1 MILVCATIALIATA
15 AVFPMPGK
23 AAPGDTNATQGV
35 QLDSPAVVRIV
46 TDVLGNVTCRQ
57 CANDGSDIVFPL
69 DGGTYEELLAGSGA
83 FISPDGYVLTADHV
97 VDIDNNS
104 ELTQAFLNLAI
115 NEYAQK
121 IGVSTD
127 QAMQDFQNSAA
138 SITVNHKVSS
148 QRVFLSTGYTGTLE
162 NTAQVTS
169 YAVTRIVA
177 NSTPDKQ
184 DTAIVKVEAHDL
196 PYLKLAKAN
205 SIHVQDAVTAI
216 AYPADADTGD
226 FTSLVNPTQSDINT
240 INGLLS
246 ASVNTGQI
254 TAQKTL
260 SDGTLVYETTGIGSQ
275 GSSGGPIIDSVG
287 NIIGFVDAGTN
298 TERLVFAIPSD
309 VIAEYVQQAGIAT
322 PAAGTFMPLWTKAV
336 NEVNA
341 SGPCH
346 WTNAYH
352 DLQSL
357 QSQYDQFRAVKSLLA
372 TAQTKATPAEC
383 PPPSNNTGLIAGIVV
398 VLLLALAGGS
408 YFVMRQRQ
416 KTALVTANA
425 PMYGGNP
432 YVTADAPPPL
442 QFPLPP
448 SSPYAMPPV
457 ESPSAPMMTP
467 SSPATPA
474 FATSSPAMAPSQPIA
489 TPPTESDAPAA
500 TPTMVDAAPEQRVC
514 ANGHVVN
521 DANARFCPQCGATV
535 NAA

>member
-1 MILVCATIALIATA
+1 MKHLTLRYMILFCATVALVATA
-15 AVFPMPGK
+15 AIFPTPGK
-23 AAPGDTNATQGV
+23 AAPGDTNATHGV
-35 QLDSPAVVRIV
+35 QLDGPAVVRIV

-57 CANDGSDIVFPL
+57 CANDGTDIVFPL
-69 DGGTYEELLAGSGA
+69 DGGAYEELLAGSGA

-121 IGVSTD
+121 LSLSTA
-127 QAMQDFQNSAA
+127 QATQDFQNSAA
-138 SITVNHKVSS
+138 NITVNHKVSS
-148 QRVFLSTGYTGTLE
+148 QRVFLSTGYTGTLA

-205 SIHVQDAVTAI
+205 SIHVQDTVTAV

-226 FTSLVNPTQSDINT
+226 FTSLENPTQSDINT

-275 GSSGGPIIDSVG
+275 GSSGGPIIDDAG
-287 NIIGFVDAGTN
+287 NIIGFVDAGTD
-298 TERLVFAIPSD
+298 TARLVFAIPSD
-309 VIAEYVQQAGIAT
+309 VIAEYVQQAGIT
-322 PAAGTFMPLWTKAV
+322 NPAPGTFMPLWTKAV
-336 NEVNA
+336 NEYNA

-352 DLQSL
+352 DLQNL
-357 QSQYDQFRAVKSLLA
+357 QAQYDQFHAITSLLT

-383 PPPSNNTGLIAGIVV
+383 PPPANNTGLIAGIAVV
-398 VLLLALAGGS
+398 ALILLAGGG
-408 YFVMRQRQ
+408 YFLMQQR
-416 KTALVTANA
+416 KKSALMTANA
-425 PMYGGNP
+425 SLYGGNP

-448 SSPYAMPPV
+448 SSPYVMAPV
-457 ESPSAPMMTP
+457 EPTAPPAAPEEMA
-467 SSPATPA
+467 PATPMTPAVLPVA
-474 FATSSPAMAPSQPIA
+474 FPVARP
-489 TPPTESDAPAA
+489 DASASRNPCIHRCG
-500 TPTMVDAAPEQRVC
+500 V
-514 ANGHVVN
+514 
-521 DANARFCPQCGATV
+521 GATYLCQWSHGD
-535 NAA
+535 